1 MNELIDLQDSSAKEF
16 RDECQRKKEKKRKR
30 KLSFIEHALHAV
42 PYIASVIYSLQQSSE
57 MLIST
62 EPNRT
67 EVTKSSQAHN
77 ASMC

>member
-1 MNELIDLQDSSAKEF
+1 MLNELIDLQDAKKF
-16 RDECQRKKEKKRKR
+16 GDECQRKKKRKR

-77 ASMC
+77 ASTC